1 MAQQYWLG
9 SLVVQYCLGT
19 FYFCDI
25 SGVGR
30 PYLCPASGSAH
41 VRIHLN
47 VYFSGVYTILP
58 GTTKDGQ
65 AVLFGKL
72 GKS

>member
-1 MAQQYWLG
+1 MDL
-9 SLVVQYCLGT
+9 L
-19 FYFCDI
+19 FCDI
-25 SGVGR
+25 FFLVGGGGGGVR
-30 PYLCPASGSAH
+30 ISAAPPLSGSAH